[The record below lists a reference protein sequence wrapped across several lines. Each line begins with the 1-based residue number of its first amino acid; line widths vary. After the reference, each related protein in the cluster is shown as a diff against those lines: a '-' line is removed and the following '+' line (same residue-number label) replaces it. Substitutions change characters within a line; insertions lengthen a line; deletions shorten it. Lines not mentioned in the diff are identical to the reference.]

1 MHEAYA
7 VSLPAKIAVQIECI
21 VGYDNYVILGTKQ
34 GHLLMYQIQQHDSDA
49 EIKMDLQLLQYDKN
63 FSKKPIVQIEVLP
76 EYQLLVSLTDSQ
88 INVNDISRTNFP
100 LVFSLVKSKGASV
113 FCLNVKRVI
122 SLTGETALIV
132 RMCVAVKRKLKFWC
146 WRHSDNQFIDYAK
159 DIELNDIPKSLSWSL
174 ETICVGF
181 KTEYVLYTLTDKE
194 PEKRDLFPTSSSRT
208 VDPCITVI
216 DNDRFGLAKDEFI
229 IPVESP
235 NPSQQEL
242 NKIKGSARPEDFT
255 GAQDGSSKV
264 IKSIAWTSPVQA
276 LVWDEPFAVA
286 LLNDSV
292 EIRTLDSGSTKETLV
307 QSIPDLVRARIL
319 IRTQRGVIFVASL
332 SQLWRIQM
340 TDIPKQRHNLLQQK
354 NFQLALQLTNI
365 SQESEEDKK
374 EKIHQIQTLYAFDL
388 FANKRFRESMTEFA
402 KLETDPCDVIRLFP
416 DLLPQE
422 KDKSPTTAVGG
433 AVLPKLEDRD
443 LENGLLAL
451 IDYLTEVR
459 FKIKKELQT
468 VSTDSAKPFG
478 KMSTP
483 LLSIIDTTMLKCY
496 LQTNDSFVA
505 PLLRLNYCHL
515 EESERTLKKYQK
527 YGELIIL
534 YQTKG
539 QHKRAL
545 QLLQSQ
551 AEVPG
556 SNLYGHDRT
565 IQYLQ
570 HVGSEHKT
578 LIFEFS
584 GWVLEKYPEDG
595 LKIFTEDIQEVENL
609 PRAEVLDY
617 LLKNHKQLVVPY
629 LEHVIHV
636 WNESKPIFHN
646 ILIQQYRDA
655 VKELKQDMEIGDT
668 SKEKEALLVN
678 VRAKLLDF
686 LKKSSKY
693 NPETVLGDFPY
704 QDLFEERAII
714 LGKLEKHDKVLAI
727 YIQILGDVEK
737 AIKYCDEVYSSK
749 DLRRDEIFVLLIKT
763 LLTPPVTPPY
773 SGVPL
778 HPRCLTPDI
787 ETVLEILEKDA
798 KKVEPLAVLQ
808 IIPDNISLL
817 RLRTFLE
824 TALQHQLEQKRK
836 TQVLRG
842 LLYAEHLQIHEDR
855 IQNESNTVLI
865 SDYSVCP
872 SCKKKFGNQSAF
884 IRYPNGDIV
893 HYSCQQK

>member
-7 VSLPAKIAVQIECI
+7 VSQPAKIGVQIECI
-21 VGYDNYVILGTKQ
+21 AGYDNYVILGTKL
-34 GHLLMYQIQQHDSDA
+34 GHLLMYLIQQNDSET

-63 FSKKPIVQIEVLP
+63 FSKKPITQIEVIP
-76 EYQLLVSLTDSQ
+76 EYQLLVSLTDNQ

-100 LVFSLVKSKGASV
+100 LVFSVVKSKGASV
-113 FCLNVKRVI
+113 FCLNFKRVK
-122 SLTGETALIV
+122 SLTGETTLIV

-146 WRHSDNQFIDYAK
+146 WRHNDNQFIEYAP
-159 DIELNDIPKSLSWSL
+159 DIELNDIPKSLCWSL

-181 KTEYVLYTLTDKE
+181 KTEYVLYTLTDKD
-194 PEKRDLFPTSSSRT
+194 PDKRDLFPTSSSRT
-208 VDPCITVI
+208 VDPCVTII
-216 DNDRFGLAKDEFI
+216 DGDRFALAKDEFI
-229 IPVESP
+229 IPVDP
-235 NPSQQEL
+235 QNLILQEM
-242 NKIKGSARPEDFT
+242 NKTKGSVRAEDFAGGEET
-255 GAQDGSSKV
+255 PKV

-286 LLNDSV
+286 LLNDTI
-292 EIRTLDSGSTKETLV
+292 EIRTLDSGSTKETLA
-307 QSIPDLVRARIL
+307 QSFPDLLRARLL

-332 SQLWRIQM
+332 SQLWRIKM

-388 FANKRFRESMTEFA
+388 FANKRFRESMKEFA

-422 KDKSPTTAVGG
+422 KDKSPCVAVGG

-451 IDYLTEVR
+451 IDYLTDVR
-459 FKIKKELQT
+459 YKIKKELQSASADT
-468 VSTDSAKPFG
+468 AKPFG

-496 LQTNDSFVA
+496 LQTNDSLVA

-570 HVGSEHKT
+570 HLGSEHKA

-595 LKIFTEDIQEVENL
+595 LKIFTEDMEQVENL

-636 WNESKPIFHN
+636 WNETKPIFHN

-655 VKELKQDMEIGDT
+655 VKELKQDMEIGD
-668 SKEKEALLVN
+668 SSREKEALLVN

-686 LKKSSKY
+686 LKKSTKY

-704 QDLFEERAII
+704 QDLFEERALI
-714 LGKLEKHDKVLAI
+714 LGKLEKHEKVLAI
-727 YIQILGDVEK
+727 YIQILGDVDK
-737 AIKYCDEVYSSK
+737 AIEYCNEVFCGNDSRK
-749 DLRRDEIFVLLIKT
+749 DEIFVLLIKT
-763 LLTPPVTPPY
+763 LLTPPTSPPY
-773 SGVPL
+773 SGVSL
-778 HPRCLTPDI
+778 HPKCLKPDI
-787 ETVLEILEKDA
+787 ETVLEILERDA
-798 KKVEPLAVLQ
+798 KKVQPLAILQ
-808 IIPDNISLL
+808 ILPDNISLL

-842 LLYAEHLQIHEDR
+842 LLYAENLQIHEDR